1 MSKFLLY
8 VLAICPLIVSGQ
20 EDLKN
25 KNGERVNSDN
35 SMLIMSLASEEMSS
49 TDDISLIAYYEPY
62 NGIVTCNQLV
72 QIIYERKWG
81 GSNKEVMFK
90 NGVPECL
97 NDQFPKEWIESEI
110 NVNKIGFTKCEG
122 PPCDIQQFPLMG
134 SMAGND
140 VARIKGKQKIYLLK
154 KIKTLKDIGN
164 YETSSPWYRE
174 WYSFNFKDQV
184 YYIRAV
190 SVGF

>member
-1 MSKFLLY
+1 
-8 VLAICPLIVSGQ
+8 
-20 EDLKN
+20 
-25 KNGERVNSDN
+25 
-35 SMLIMSLASEEMSS
+35 
-49 TDDISLIAYYEPY
+49 
-62 NGIVTCNQLV
+62 
-72 QIIYERKWG
+72 
-81 GSNKEVMFK
+81 
-90 NGVPECL
+90 
-97 NDQFPKEWIESEI
+97 
-110 NVNKIGFTKCEG
+110 
-122 PPCDIQQFPLMG
+122 MG

-140 VARIKGKQKIYLLK
+140 VARIQGKQKIYLLK

>member
-25 KNGERVNSDN
+25 KNGEPLNSDN
-35 SMLIMSLASEEMSS
+35 SMLIMSLASEEMKLN
-49 TDDISLIAYYEPY
+49 TYYKPY

-72 QIIYERKWG
+72 QIIYERKG
-81 GSNKEVMFK
+81 GRSNKEVMFK

-97 NDQFPKEWIESEI
+97 NEQFPKEWVESETNI
-110 NVNKIGFTKCEG
+110 NKIGFTKCEG

-140 VARIKGKQKIYLLK
+140 VARIQGKQKIYLLK